1 MYTSFHK
8 EQQMPYCPK
17 CTYEYVEGVSVCADC
32 GSPLVDHLEREED
45 YAKITIKWKKLHSQP
60 GVVYTEMVKE
70 VLEKKGI
77 PCILQ
82 SGDSSWSTA
91 RGATQVGASS
101 YLLVPEDRYD
111 ECERIVTE
119 MLDHI

>member
-60 GVVYTEMVKE
+60 GVVYTEMVY
-70 VLEKKGI
+70 
-77 PCILQ
+77 
-82 SGDSSWSTA
+82 SSIGRFIMVNGPGSDTGRSQFLSA
-91 RGATQVGASS
+91 GLRRPV
-101 YLLVPEDRYD
+101 R
-111 ECERIVTE
+111 
-119 MLDHI
+119 